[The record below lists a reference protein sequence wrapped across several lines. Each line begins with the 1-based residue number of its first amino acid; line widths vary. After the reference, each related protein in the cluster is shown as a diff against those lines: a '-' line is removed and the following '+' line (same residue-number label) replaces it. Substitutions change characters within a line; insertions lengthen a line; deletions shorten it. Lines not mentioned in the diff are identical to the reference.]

1 MSLEDELN
9 ALKTAGPTD
18 GPTRSGA
25 RQHPAGWEPGVAW
38 DGSEGTITTEP
49 VTEAPSDWDDVLRRW
64 DLDPEQFAILDDR
77 VQFRAWDAAIGDGV
91 VQRMYYFRAV
101 IVPRRRSVNVDELL
115 AEVKTWRPRKT
126 APPRPDLDD
135 VPLAFAAFLG
145 DTQIG
150 KPDGDGSA
158 GTVRRVLKK
167 TELAIQRVS
176 ELRRLGRR
184 IDTVYLP
191 QMGDCIEGTVSQGG
205 NLASAGRLDLTLTEM
220 TRVYRRL
227 LLATVKAWAPH
238 ADRIIVPVVPGNHDE
253 AYRRGNIQTSN
264 TDSWA
269 IDCAAAVADALELA
283 PDGYGHVSF
292 VFPQHD
298 EISLTLDIHGT
309 GVGLTHGHQ
318 IRGGD
323 AFKWWANQAVGCQ
336 PIGDPNVRLLVTAH
350 YHHLRVNQGGKRTHV
365 QIPALDGGSTW
376 WRHYAGQDAPAGM
389 VTMTIGA
396 GGWGDLAV
404 L

>member
-1 MSLEDELN
+1 MSLEEDLAN
-9 ALKTAGPTD
+9 LAAPGPTD
-18 GPTRSGA
+18 TPVPSGA
-25 RQHPAGWEPGVAW
+25 RPHPAGWEPGVSW
-38 DGSEGTITTEP
+38 DGSQGAITTEP
-49 VTEAPSDWDDVLRRW
+49 VTEAPRDWDDVLRRW
-64 DLDPEQFAILDDR
+64 DLDPEKFAVLDDR

-101 IVPRRRSVNVDELL
+101 IVPRRRRVDVDDLL
-115 AEVKTWRPRKT
+115 TEIRTWRPRKS
-126 APPRPDLDD
+126 APPRPDLDE

-158 GTVRRVLKK
+158 GTVRRVLEK
-167 TELAIQRVS
+167 TEAATHRLK

-191 QMGDCIEGTVSQGG
+191 QMGDCIEGLVSQNG
-205 NLASAGRLDLTLTEM
+205 NIAAAGRLDLTLTEM

-227 LLATVKAWAPH
+227 LLAMVRTWAPL
-238 ADRIIVPVVPGNHDE
+238 ADRVIVPVVPGNHDE
-253 AYRRGNIQTSN
+253 ANRRGTIQTSN

-269 IDCAAAVADALELA
+269 IDCAAAVADALEMA

-292 VFPQHD
+292 VFPKED
-298 EISLTLDIHGT
+298 EITLTLDVHGT

-318 IRGGD
+318 IKRGD
-323 AFKWWANQAVGCQ
+323 AFSWWANQAVGCQ
-336 PIGDPNVRLLVTAH
+336 PIGDPNVTLLVTAH

-389 VTMTIGA
+389 VTMTIGS

-404 L
+404 I